1 MIRVAFDAMGGDYAP
16 AEAVR
21 GALQAASDQ
30 LQVLLFGDLD
40 RLTKE
45 LSTHPAN
52 PAVSGVPTSQEVT
65 MHDHPVKAYRQ
76 KPDSSLRRA
85 VEAVHL
91 NQADA
96 VVSAGNTG
104 AAMTAALLT
113 FGAVPGV
120 ERPAIAAPLPTA
132 LGRALLLDAGANV
145 DCDASNLCEFAM
157 MGSIYAQ
164 AAWGLA
170 SPVVGLLNIGEEP
183 SKGNS
188 VTKQSYERLKALPL
202 HFIGNV
208 EARELFAGKADVVV
222 ADGFVGNVLL
232 KAGEGVA
239 EMISGALKDLAP
251 AIGPDVVKNVLQ
263 QLRSKMD
270 YAVYGGAPLL
280 GLNGVCFIGHGRSG
294 ASAIANAIHAAAR
307 CAESGVV
314 QRIQKYAI
322 DQQVAN
328 G

>member
-1 MIRVAFDAMGGDYAP
+1 MIRVALDAMGGDYAP

-30 LQVLLFGDLD
+30 IQVLLFGDLD

-45 LSTHPAN
+45 LSAHPAN
-52 PAVSGVPTSQEVT
+52 SAVSVVPTSQEVT

-120 ERPAIAAPLPTA
+120 ERPAIGAPLPTA

-145 DCDASNLCEFAM
+145 DCDAGNLCEFAM

-164 AAWGLA
+164 AAWGLE

-183 SKGNS
+183 SKGNA

-239 EMISGALKDLAP
+239 EMIASALKDLAP
-251 AIGPDVVKNVLQ
+251 AIGPDVVRNVLQ

-314 QRIQKYAI
+314 QRIRKYAR
-322 DQQVAN
+322 DPQAAN